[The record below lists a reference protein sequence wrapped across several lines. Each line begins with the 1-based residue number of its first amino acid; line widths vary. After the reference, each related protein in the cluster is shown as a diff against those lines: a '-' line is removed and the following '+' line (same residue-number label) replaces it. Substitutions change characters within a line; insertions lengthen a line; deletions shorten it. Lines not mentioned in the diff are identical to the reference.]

1 MIALFTSNGCPTCRK
16 VIRDIPD
23 SWASQII
30 VLRVEFDEELKYY
43 RVYNKDKPLDGR
55 APVESVPTLWFSDT
69 GEAYQ
74 GYTKIMDRLRNVD
87 R

>member
-1 MIALFTSNGCPTCRK
+1 MIPLFTSNGCPTCRK

-55 APVESVPTLWFSDT
+55 APVESVPTLWFSET

-74 GYTKIMDRLRNVD
+74 GYTKIMDRLRDVN

>member
-69 GEAYQ
+69 GEVYQ
-74 GYTKIMDRLRNVD
+74 GYTKIMDRLKDVD